1 MAATRIFALFNLK
14 PGQDP
19 ATYEAWAR
27 ATDIPAVRAMSSVD
41 DFQVHK
47 VDGLLGSDAAPPYAY
62 VETIDVNDMG
72 RFFEEVSLP
81 GAQKIAGEFQSMVD
95 VTFLVTKAL

>member
-19 ATYEAWAR
+19 AAYEAWAR
-27 ATDIPAVRAMSSVD
+27 ATDIPGVRAMSSVD
-41 DFQVHK
+41 AFDVNK
-47 VDGLLGSDAAPPYAY
+47 VEGLLGSDAVPPYAY

-72 RFFEEVSLP
+72 RFFQEVSTP
-81 GAQKIAGEFQSMVD
+81 AAQAIAGEFQAMVD
-95 VTFLVTKAL
+95 VTFLVTRTL

>member
-19 ATYEAWAR
+19 TAYEAWAR
-27 ATDIPAVRAMSSVD
+27 ASDIPAVRAMSSVD
-41 DFQVHK
+41 DFQVQK
-47 VDGLLGSDAAPPYAY
+47 VEGLLGSDAAPPYGY
-62 VETIDVNDMG
+62 IETIDVNDMG
-72 RFFEEVSLP
+72 KFFEEVSTP
-81 GAQKIAGEFQSMVD
+81 QAQKIAGEFQSMVD